1 MMIVFEL
8 SLYGVVVCEGVI
20 GKWEGGKVM
29 LQIIKFQV
37 GFLQISDQKI
47 VIEESTVFCEY
58 F

>member
-1 MMIVFEL
+1 MNVLGFN
-8 SLYGVVVCEGVI
+8 LYDVVVCDGVI